1 MFYYSYDPNTK
12 EYTGKAEADI
22 NPEATRRAGYNV
34 YWAPAYATLEE
45 PPIFEANRVALFDE
59 ETQKWVVKVDYRGQ
73 YICNENLNT
82 HQVHE
87 AGELP
92 EGYFLISEAEYNQIK
107 NDFLWFIVEDGKLVK
122 NPNYEEQKKKQ
133 HREQIQKLAMTK
145 YDFFKYVCKPNN
157 ITYTQLLQ
165 MVQSNEE
172 VAAAWDL
179 CGHVYRGDGVLCTYI
194 NDFLPSLTEEALDK
208 IFEEHGKVVNE

>member
-1 MFYYSYDPNTK
+1 MFYYSYDAYSK
-12 EYTGKAEADI
+12 EYIGKGIADI
-22 NPEATRRAGYNV
+22 NPEASKKAGHDV

-45 PPIFEANRVALFDE
+45 PPIFEDNRVAVFNE
-59 ETQKWVVKVDYRGQ
+59 ETQKWVVEVDYRGQ
-73 YICNENLNT
+73 YACDSNLN
-82 HQVHE
+82 VIV
-87 AGELP
+87 
-92 EGYFLISEAEYNQIK
+92 ISELGEIPSGYILITEEQFNQIK
-107 NDFLWFIVEDGKLVK
+107 NDWDWFIVKDGKLIK
-122 NPNYEEQKKKQ
+122 NPNYDEIKENKHKVYVS
-133 HREQIQKLAMTK
+133 KLAMTK

-165 MVQSNEE
+165 KVQSNEE

-208 IFEEHGKVVNE
+208 IFEEHGKVINE